1 MNKLISSYLRGL
13 VIMLLIPL
21 GALGLV
27 SVVFGPLF
35 IAAGEQNDM
44 YLLLYLLY
52 APFILG
58 GTL

>member
-1 MNKLISSYLRGL
+1 
-13 VIMLLIPL
+13 MLLIPL